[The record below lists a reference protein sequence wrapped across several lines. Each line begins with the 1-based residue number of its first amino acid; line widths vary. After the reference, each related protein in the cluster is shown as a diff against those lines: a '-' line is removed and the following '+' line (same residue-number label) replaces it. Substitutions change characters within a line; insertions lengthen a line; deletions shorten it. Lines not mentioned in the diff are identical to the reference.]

1 MSILHKTEPAS
12 VWLASDFES
21 FKQQESILVILN
33 LFVLATLL
41 LVHTAFSS
49 HWGEPSPWLIAIL
62 SSAFVAQAGELIWL
76 QGRRRPLRPGG
87 ILLLT
92 GFSISLNFSLALA
105 LELLSKREDIQYFI
119 VMVVPILEAA
129 FRLPFLSMLAVVFI
143 ADGVDFFWVWNY
155 ARHHSPAPARD
166 YFEAGTVSLIF
177 TIVGIVVSLL
187 VNHLHQKEQRLSE
200 SLNELNQTKVRLL
213 TEEKLAAVGRLSSAI
228 AHEIRNPVAVIA
240 SALSTA
246 SRGNLEASEREEMF
260 GIAAKEAQ
268 RLEKMTTD
276 FLAYA
281 RPRFPEPASTS
292 VDDTLGYVVD
302 VCRPRASA
310 KQLAMIAESSGG
322 LTANIDGGQVQQA
335 LINLVMN
342 AVEASPPGGRVVL
355 RAVAKGKGS
364 IQIDI
369 SGTADPVPAAAVG
382 RLFEPF
388 FTTKPT
394 GTGLGLAIALNIA
407 RAHQGDL
414 VLSANEPGRVCFS
427 LILPAAPAEAPAL
440 PRKGPREES

>member
-1 MSILHKTEPAS
+1 MLHKAEPAS

-41 LVHTAFSS
+41 LVHTVFSS
-49 HWGEPSPWLIAIL
+49 HWGERSPWLIAIL
-62 SSAFVAQAGELIWL
+62 SVAFVVQVGELIWL
-76 QGRRRPLRPGG
+76 QGRKRRLGPTG

-92 GFSISLNFSLALA
+92 GFSIALNFSLALA
-105 LELLSKREDIQYFI
+105 LELLSNREDIQYFVLMI
-119 VMVVPILEAA
+119 VPILEAA
-129 FRLPFLSMLAVVFI
+129 FRLPFVSMLAVVFI

-155 ARHHSPAPARD
+155 AQRHSPTPERD

-177 TIVGIVVSLL
+177 TIVGVLMSLL
-187 VNHLHQKEQRLSE
+187 VNHLHQKELRLSE
-200 SLNELNQTKVRLL
+200 SLNELNRTRARLL
-213 TEEKLAAVGRLSSAI
+213 TEEKLAAVGRLSGAI

-260 GIAAKEAQ
+260 GIAAKEAE
-268 RLEKMTTD
+268 RLEKLTTD

-281 RPRFPEPASTS
+281 RPRFPEPTSTS
-292 VDDTLGYVVD
+292 IDGTLGYVID

-310 KQLAMIAESSGG
+310 KQVATMAESCGD
-322 LTANIDGGQVQQA
+322 LAANIDGAQVQQA

-342 AVEASPPGGRVVL
+342 AVDASPPGGRVVL
-355 RAVAKGKGS
+355 RAVPKGKGS

-369 SGTADPVPAAAVG
+369 EETADPIPAGSVG

-388 FTTKPT
+388 FTTKPD

-407 RAHQGDL
+407 RAHKGDL

-427 LILPAAPAEAPAL
+427 LILPAAPA
-440 PRKGPREES
+440 